1 MIAIELTYFGILSD
15 KRGLSHECVRTS
27 AADAS
32 ALFDQIFGG
41 ENESLRGVV
50 RAVVN
55 DQIVSWNCVLSDGD
69 QVAFLPPM
77 SGG

>member
-1 MIAIELTYFGILSD
+1 MIAIEVTYFGILSE
-15 KRGLSHECVRTS
+15 KRGLTHENIFTAV
-27 AADAS
+27 ADAS
-32 ALFDQIFGG
+32 GLFAQVFGVD
-41 ENESLRGVV
+41 NAALRGVV

-55 DQIVSWNCVLSDGD
+55 DEIVSWDCVLRDGD